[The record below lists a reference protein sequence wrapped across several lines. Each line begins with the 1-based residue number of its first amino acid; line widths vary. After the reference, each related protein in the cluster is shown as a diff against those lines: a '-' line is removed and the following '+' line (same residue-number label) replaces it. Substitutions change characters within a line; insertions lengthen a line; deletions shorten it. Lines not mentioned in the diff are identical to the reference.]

1 MRKNLKVIL
10 LNKVPKLGE
19 LGDIKEVALG
29 YARNFLIPRGL
40 AEEATEK
47 AVANIEARKAEL
59 TKQAEVDLRHM
70 EEIAAKLEGQTI
82 EMKAKASEEGTLY
95 AAITAIKI
103 AQVIKE
109 TKGFGLRKE
118 HIVAP
123 TIKETG
129 EFELTIKLDH
139 GLEARVTLVV
149 SPE

>member
-1 MRKNLKVIL
+1 MRKTVKVIL
-10 LNKVPKLGE
+10 LKKVEKLGE

-40 AEEATEK
+40 AEEANEK

-59 TKQAEVDLRHM
+59 AKKAEIELRRM
-70 EEIAAKLEGQTI
+70 EEVAAKLEGQTI
-82 EMKAKASEEGTLY
+82 ELKAKASEEGTLY
-95 AAITAIKI
+95 AAITPTKI
-103 AQVIKE
+103 AQTIKD
-109 TKGFGLRKE
+109 KGFDVKKE
-118 HIVAP
+118 NIVSP

-139 GLEARVTLVV
+139 GLEARVTLVI